1 MPALPFNLSIID
13 AIIVAVFAF
22 QILWG
27 LKLGFV
33 LATFSLAGEILG
45 MVAGVLYAPSLAK
58 FLDDRFGLVDQ
69 INSTL
74 VQKTQVPAN
83 LIDQL
88 GQTLFEAGMFLVIF
102 IGVQAGFF
110 ALGRFIHSQV
120 GVRRMTYLSHSFFG
134 MIIGLLKATLEVVF
148 FLIAWNIITADPNL
162 QAALGALGGA
172 TNITQ
177 NSLLLPFFQMLLP
190 DVSPFAKFF

>member
-1 MPALPFNLSIID
+1 MPALPFNLSLVD
-13 AIIVAVFAF
+13 GIIVAVFVF
-22 QILWG
+22 QIFWG

-45 MVAGVLYAPSLAK
+45 LVGGVLYAPSLAR

-69 INSTL
+69 INATL
-74 VQKTQVPAN
+74 AQKTQVPAN
-83 LIDQL
+83 LIEQL
-88 GQTLFEAGMFLVIF
+88 GQTIFEAGIFLVIF

-120 GVRRMTYLSHSFFG
+120 GVRRITHLSHSFFG
-134 MIIGLLKATLEVVF
+134 MVIGLLKATLEVVF

-162 QAALGALGGA
+162 QTALGVLGGA
-172 TNITQ
+172 TNLTQ
-177 NSLLLPFFQMLLP
+177 NSFLLPYFQLLLP
-190 DVSPFAKFF
+190 DVSPFAKLF